1 MLHFPKNLPHQ
12 RESTAPASAL
22 LLQTEQLKIIIF
34 STLHDDFY
42 IKIKRL
48 NFEAYNQNKLSLY
61 DKIILNKNR
70 KYF

>member
-1 MLHFPKNLPHQ
+1 M
-12 RESTAPASAL
+12 
-22 LLQTEQLKIIIF
+22 
-34 STLHDDFY
+34 TLHDDFF

-48 NFEAYNQNKLSLY
+48 NFEAHNQNKLSLY

>member
-1 MLHFPKNLPHQ
+1 MVVFRRNTKKFEFNFHLFTNFKYIIY
-12 RESTAPASAL
+12 E
-22 LLQTEQLKIIIF
+22 KIILF
-34 STLHDDFY
+34 MTLHDDFY

-48 NFEAYNQNKLSLY
+48 NFEAHNQNKLSLY